1 MSIDPTT
8 MFTKVTTWI
17 TLGMSLATVLY
28 STWPRTVASTIESKA
43 AFLSHH
49 SYWVDSVM
57 THTDPG
63 TLSSQR
69 LALWIDGKD
78 SLPDPIELTALVN
91 EIQPGSMWIQDMDK
105 STLSTYLTSIHR
117 HAQIAPMV
125 GTMPS
130 DELASVP
137 TIPAGHTLAGLGT
150 YSGLAGFSRVIAA
163 SASEMGISAVGVP
176 ALMGSHTGQAEAT
189 QYPGME
195 VAHLLDKEDKLSILW
210 EADDF
215 STILTADSADRK
227 ALLEPYKIWTRV
239 PLAGWVLTEPH
250 HEYQDLQMSQSVDLL
265 RHTIGFDGLILGTLR
280 DHATPQAT
288 KAAIKRML
296 TSGVDILMLSP
307 SELEL
312 ADQIQQTM
320 LNTRELSAA
329 TVAASVEPILQA
341 KSWSGQSPVDSLS
354 VSPDYMLQ
362 WEFQSLLEQSTTVL
376 QNAPG
381 TLPITSLRNRTV
393 HVVEMGS
400 ESPEFLEML
409 RKYFPVSASKGY
421 AQDPWFAMSSIRLK
435 KYDPLILVF
444 GSAFPADESANL
456 WQQIQEIGEST
467 PVVVVN
473 LGPARRM
480 QGLPENVT
488 LVQGYDAGMI
498 GQSVAAQVIAGGI
511 PTIGR
516 FPMAL
521 SESLQPGQES
531 AINKIR
537 LAFGPAEAAGLN
549 SDILSRID
557 TIAWEGIADL
567 AMPGTQI
574 LVARKGRV
582 IYNQAHGYHT
592 YLRQRGVYSTDLYDV
607 ASMTKVMATTLAAMS
622 MVDQGK
628 LDLNAS
634 ARSYFQNPY
643 IWEDSSS
650 WADTLFLGALA
661 ISTPDTTSEPTRGQ
675 KPSVSGDTTY
685 LPGDSILVIRHV
697 SSSRIRR
704 PAPALSPTITE
715 LLTHTSGLPAG
726 INLRPFYRGKSTWN
740 RNKQYFSVRPDSLHS
755 IPVARDLYLRTDM
768 HDSIWAATMALH
780 RQDSTGYKYSDANMI
795 LVQRVIDSLN
805 QESLDRYLMRT
816 WYRPLGLQHTGF
828 RPTNDF
834 ELDRL
839 IPTEHDKRY
848 RQQTLQGHVHDPTAA
863 LLGGVAGNAGLFSTA
878 EDLAVIGQM
887 WLQEGSYGG
896 TEWLSSETV
905 NQFTQRQAGH
915 RGLGF
920 DKPPY
925 SGDYLIAPSASKN
938 SYGHTGFTGTLI
950 WMDPDEELVFIFLSN
965 RVHPR
970 ANNWQLNQMRIRQR
984 AHEVVYE
991 AIREAE
997 GEMVAV
1003 IQ

>member
-1 MSIDPTT
+1 

-43 AFLSHH
+43 AFLSHQSH
-49 SYWVDSVM
+49 WVDSVM
-57 THTDPG
+57 TGTDPG
-63 TLSSQR
+63 MLSSQR

-78 SLPDPIELTALVN
+78 SLPDPVALTSLVN
-91 EIQPGSMWIQDMDK
+91 EIQPGSMWIQDLNQ
-105 STLSTYLTSIHR
+105 SALSSYLKSIHR
-117 HAQIAPMV
+117 HSEIVPMI
-125 GTMPS
+125 GTLPGK
-130 DELASVP
+130 EAGE
-137 TIPAGHTLAGLGT
+137 IPAVPGGLALAGLGT
-150 YSGLAGFSRVIAA
+150 YSGLAGLSSRIAE
-163 SASEMGISAVGVP
+163 SATEMGISAVGVP
-176 ALMGSHTGQAEAT
+176 ALMGSQTGQAEVT

-195 VAHLLDKEDKLSILW
+195 VAHLLAKEEKLTILW

-215 STILTADSADRK
+215 SDILTADSTDRTQ
-227 ALLEPYKIWTRV
+227 LLEPYQIWTRV

-250 HEYQDLQMSQSVDLL
+250 HEYQELQMSQSVDLL
-265 RHTIGFDGLILGTLR
+265 RNTIGFDGLILGTLR
-280 DHATPQAT
+280 EHATPQAT

-296 TSGVDILMLSP
+296 VSGVDILLLSP
-307 SELEL
+307 DEL
-312 ADQIQQTM
+312 ALANQLHQTM
-320 LNTRELSAA
+320 LNTRELSAQ
-329 TVAASVEPILQA
+329 TVAASVEPILKA
-341 KSWSGQSPVDSLS
+341 KSWTGRQTVDSLDQS
-354 VSPDYMLQ
+354 VDIALK
-362 WEFQSLLEQSTTVL
+362 WEFQSILEKSVSVL
-376 QNAPG
+376 QNHDG
-381 TLPITSLRNRTV
+381 VLPVTSLPSRTV

-409 RKYFPVSASKGY
+409 RRYFPVSASKGFDH
-421 AQDPWFAMSSIRLK
+421 DPWFAMSSIRLK
-435 KYDPLILVF
+435 RYDPLILVF
-444 GSAFPADESANL
+444 GASFPFEESGKL
-456 WQQIQEIGEST
+456 WQQIRQLGEST
-467 PVVVVN
+467 PIVVVN
-473 LGPARRM
+473 LGPAYRM
-480 QGLPENVT
+480 DGLPENVT
-488 LVQGYDAGMI
+488 LVQGFDSGTI

-516 FPMAL
+516 FPMVL
-521 SESLQPGQES
+521 SEQLQAGQES
-531 AINKIR
+531 PTDKIR
-537 LAFGPAEAAGLN
+537 LAFGPAEAAGLD
-549 SDILSRID
+549 SEILSRID

-622 MVDQGK
+622 MVERGK
-628 LDLNAS
+628 LDLDAT
-634 ARSYFQNPY
+634 ARSYFRNPY

-650 WADTLFLGALA
+650 WTDTLFLGALA
-661 ISTPDTTSEPTRGQ
+661 SSSPDTTLGLTRGQ
-675 KPSVSGDTTY
+675 KPSVQGDTTF
-685 LPGDSILVIRHV
+685 LPGDSILVIRHQA
-697 SSSRIRR
+697 SGRIRR

-726 INLRPFYRGKSTWN
+726 INLRPFYRGRSTWN
-740 RNKQYFSVRPDSLHS
+740 RNKQYFSVRPDSLHT

-768 HDSIWAATMALH
+768 QDSIWAATMALR
-780 RQDSTGYKYSDANMI
+780 RQDSAGYRYSDANLI

-805 QESLDRYLMRT
+805 QESLDRYLERT
-816 WYRPLGLQHTGF
+816 WYHPLGLQHTTF
-828 RPTNDF
+828 RPSNDF

-839 IPTEHDKRY
+839 VPTEHDKRY

-878 EDLAVIGQM
+878 EDLAIIGQM
-887 WLQEGSYGG
+887 WLQEGRYGG
-896 TEWLSSETV
+896 TEWLSPETV
-905 NQFTQRQAGH
+905 EEFTQRQAGH

-938 SYGHTGFTGTLI
+938 SFGHTGFTGTLI

-991 AIREAE
+991 AIREAQ
-997 GEMVAV
+997 GEEMMAT